1 MYIHLYIYIYI
12 TLNLNLFEFG
22 IYPCIYICTY
32 NTCVTAHTW
41 EVSYVYLSMYIYTYI
56 GTSSVNGIIEVVA
69 THRGKR

>member
-1 MYIHLYIYIYI
+1 MYIHLY
-12 TLNLNLFEFG
+12 
-22 IYPCIYICTY
+22 IYICTY